1 MPTLRVLLLLTTL
14 LGSLAHAGIP
24 ATIALDSPVFQ
35 DHMVL
40 QRDRTLPIWGTGQ
53 PVGNEV
59 TVSIA
64 GQTKMTTVGPD
75 GKWRVD
81 LDAMPAGGPH
91 QLVIGG
97 GNSVVID
104 DVLVGDVWLC
114 SGQSN
119 MAREHIRASDRVGYP
134 YVRTLRRNDWVE
146 NPSETAWFIGK
157 SLYDTQQVPIG
168 IINLAWSGSMAREW
182 LADDAEQDL
191 SPEVW
196 AEVVTR
202 AGVLYQQLIKPI
214 VPYAIRGV
222 FWWQGESDL
231 HYTRVDIYEEQLRAI
246 IRSWRRAFERDD
258 LPFIY
263 VELPTGRGPARRRPS
278 SQLPFYQP
286 RPHVGVKLFE
296 AYLGALRSEP
306 LTGMAVTK
314 DLGHGLHPVHR
325 EPYAERMVL
334 WARRITYGEDIP
346 YSGPI
351 VESAMPE
358 GNRVRIRFRDGTA
371 DGLHGVE
378 PYPVQGFALSEDGQ
392 TFEWAQA
399 QVEGSDVVVWNEQM
413 SKPTLVRYAWS
424 ERSLWANL
432 VNGEDMPAA
441 PFEIEVGTF
450 ATTSTTTSSTSTTI
464 ESTTTS
470 TSETSTTSTTSSTLL
485 LDVQL

>member
-1 MPTLRVLLLLTTL
+1 MPTLPVLLLLTTL
-14 LGSLAHAGIP
+14 LGSLTRAAAP
-24 ATIALDSPVFQ
+24 ATIAVDSPVFQ

-40 QRDRTLPIWGTGQ
+40 QRDRTVPVWGTGQ
-53 PVGNEV
+53 PAGSDV

-64 GQTKMTTVGPD
+64 GQTKTTTVGPD

-81 LDAMPAGGPH
+81 LEPMPPGGPH
-91 QLVIGG
+91 RLVLGG
-97 GNSVVID
+97 TNTIVID

-119 MAREHIRASDRVGYP
+119 MARDHVRPFEREGYP
-134 YVRTLRRNDWVE
+134 YVRTLRRNDWEE
-146 NPSETAWFIGK
+146 NPSETAWHIGR
-157 SLYDTQQVPIG
+157 SLYETQGVPIG
-168 IINLAWSGSMAREW
+168 IINLAWSGSMVREW
-182 LADDAEQDL
+182 LADGAEQDM
-191 SPEVW
+191 SPETW
-196 AEVVTR
+196 AEIVTR
-202 AGVLYQQLIKPI
+202 AGFLYQQLIAPI

-231 HYTRVDIYEEQLRAI
+231 NYTRVGIYEEQLVAL

-286 RPHVGVKLFE
+286 RPHSGVKLFE
-296 AYLGALRSEP
+296 AYLGALVSEP
-306 LTGMAVTK
+306 RTGMAVTK

-334 WARRITYGEDIP
+334 WARRIEYGEDIQ

-371 DGLHGVE
+371 DGLHAVA
-378 PYPVQGFALSEDGQ
+378 PYPLQGFALSEDGQ
-392 TFEWAQA
+392 NFEWA
-399 QVEGSDVVVWNEQM
+399 ETLLDGSDIVVWNDQM
-413 SKPTLVRYAWS
+413 SRPTMVRYAWS

-432 VNGEDMPAA
+432 VNGDEMPAA
-441 PFEIEVGTF
+441 PFELEVGTV
-450 ATTSTTTSSTSTTI
+450 ATTSSTI
-464 ESTTTS
+464 ESS
-470 TSETSTTSTTSSTLL
+470 TSTTSTTSTTVPEL
-485 LDVQL
+485 